1 MSNFVFQNT
10 KDNKDFKK
18 KHLKTILVFI
28 IVIFGIYSLKLFSL
42 QVIQGTNFLQQ
53 SQTISQRQRFIPA
66 QRGEI
71 YDRNKDFP
79 LVVNIDSFAVDLI
92 PGESPSGMYDTVAL
106 RLAQYLGITKASIDR
121 KIPERDRRSYTS
133 FEIKANIDFDLITK
147 IAENINDLPGVSWRK
162 KPLRSYVTSNS
173 MSHVLGYVGDITKD
187 ELKILYN
194 KGYTNSSIIGKTG
207 IEKQYDDLL
216 QGSAG
221 LESRIVD
228 VRERKLTE
236 NTMVQEPV
244 MGNTLVLTIDSEYQQ
259 LAEKALGNRIGSAI
273 VLKPSTGEVLAM
285 VSYPYFD
292 ANMFSKEDSSAY
304 YSTLFNDTTKP
315 MLNRTVNAAY
325 SPASTFKVVMTA
337 ALLEEKNFP
346 KENKIECSG
355 IIKYGD
361 RDFHCHVK
369 RPGHGWLD
377 LKNGLAQSCNIYF
390 WTIGRDYLGVDK
402 ISSYASEFGFGSS
415 QKIDLPSQSSG
426 FVPTAQWKERRFHEK
441 WVGGDTMN
449 LSIGQGFLEVTPMQ
463 VANMMAMVV
472 NEGTIYQP
480 HLLKEVLDPVSNEV
494 IHTVNPEVLFSSQ
507 IENEVWKTLQEALH
521 YTATDGSASSVLM
534 KNKVVQIAGK
544 TGTAEVA
551 NIKDSW
557 HSWFVAYG
565 PYDAPKDETIVVC
578 VMVEATNEW
587 EWWAPYASTIIFQ
600 GIFGNQSY
608 DEAIDALGFRYLV
621 KPVGRQE

>member
-1 MSNFVFQNT
+1 MSNFLFQKRT
-10 KDNKDFKK
+10 DTEEIRKK
-18 KHLKTILVFI
+18 QLKTILVFI
-28 IVIFGIYSLKLFSL
+28 IAVFIIFTLKLFSL
-42 QVIQGTNFLQQ
+42 QVIQGTNFLRQ
-53 SQTISQRQRFIPA
+53 SQTISQRQRIIPS

-71 YDRNKDFP
+71 YDRNVDFP
-79 LVVNIDSFAVDLI
+79 LVVNVDSFAVDLI
-92 PGESPSGMYDTVAL
+92 PGEIPSGMYDTVTL
-106 RLAQYLGITKASIDR
+106 RLSQYLGVSKAEIDK
-121 KIPERDRRSYTS
+121 KIPINERKTYTS
-133 FEIKANIDFDLITK
+133 FELKSHIDFSVISK
-147 IAENINDLPGVSWRK
+147 IAENLHDLPGVSWRK
-162 KPLRSYVTSNS
+162 KPLRSYVTATS

-187 ELKILYN
+187 ELKMLYN

-216 QGSAG
+216 QGKQG
-221 LESRIVD
+221 LESRVVD
-228 VRERKLTE
+228 VKERKLTE
-236 NTMVQEPV
+236 NTMIEEPL

-259 LAEKALGNRIGSAI
+259 LAEKALGERIGSAI
-273 VLKPSTGEVLAM
+273 VLKPATGEVLAM
-285 VSYPYFD
+285 VSYPFFD
-292 ANMFSKEDSSAY
+292 ANMFSSEGASAY
-304 YSTLFNDTTKP
+304 YSKLFNDNSKP
-315 MLNRTVNAAY
+315 MLNRSINAAY
-325 SPASTFKVVMTA
+325 SPASTFKVVMTT
-337 ALLEEKNFP
+337 ALLAEESFSS
-346 KENKIECSG
+346 ESKIECAG
-355 IIKYGD
+355 VLRYGD

-369 RPGHGWLD
+369 QPGHGWLD
-377 LKNGLAQSCNIYF
+377 LKNGLAQSCNIYY

-402 ISSYASEFGFGSS
+402 ISSYANEFGFGSS
-415 QKIDLPSQSSG
+415 QEIDLPSQAAG

-472 NEGTIYQP
+472 NEGKIYQP
-480 HLLKEVLDPVSNEV
+480 HILKEVLDPVTKEV
-494 IHTVNPEVLFSSQ
+494 IQAVEPKVLFSSA
-507 IENEVWKTLQEALH
+507 IDNAVWKDLQEALH

-551 NIKDSW
+551 NIRDSW

-565 PYDAPKDETIVVC
+565 PFDAPKEEQVVVC
-578 VMVEATNEW
+578 VMVEAVNDW

-621 KPVGRQE
+621 KPIGRQE